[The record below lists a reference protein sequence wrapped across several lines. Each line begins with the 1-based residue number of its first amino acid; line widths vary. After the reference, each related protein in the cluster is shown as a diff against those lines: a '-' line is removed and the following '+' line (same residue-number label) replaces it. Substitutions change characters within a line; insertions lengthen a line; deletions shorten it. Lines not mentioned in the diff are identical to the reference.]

1 MMMETLNT
9 ILADL
14 EVLAMQVLHFAII
27 CLGLYCIARAM
38 SAGFKRK

>member
-1 MMMETLNT
+1 METIHAL
-9 ILADL
+9 LADL
-14 EVLAMQVLHFAII
+14 HILAMQLLHFAII